1 MVKYYHVLNPIG
13 NMSDVKIDVE
23 LDCKGMF
30 CPMPIVQLK
39 KATKNMRPGQVLRLV
54 ATDPGS
60 KRDVPAWAEKTGN
73 EILDSSEEGKEFTFI
88 IKVS

>member
-1 MVKYYHVLNPIG
+1 
-13 NMSDVKIDVE
+13 MSEVEIDLE
-23 LDCKGMF
+23 LDCRGMF

-39 KATKNMRPGQVLRLV
+39 KATKKMQPGQVLRLV

-73 EILDSSEEGKEFTFI
+73 MILDSNEEGKEFTFI
-88 IKVS
+88 IEVR

>member
-1 MVKYYHVLNPIG
+1 MTNIR
-13 NMSDVKIDVE
+13 IDVE

-39 KATKNMRPGQVLRLV
+39 KATKTMKPMHVIRLT

-60 KRDVPAWAEKTGN
+60 VRDVPAWASKTGN
-73 EILDSSEEGKEFTFI
+73 NILESSEDSGVFTFLI
-88 IKVS
+88 EVS

>member
-1 MVKYYHVLNPIG
+1 MIV
-13 NMSDVKIDVE
+13 SDLKIDVE

-30 CPMPIVQLK
+30 CPMPLVQLK
-39 KATKNMRPGQVLRLV
+39 KATKNMQPGQVLRLV

-73 EILDSSEEGKEFTFI
+73 MILDSSEEDKEFTFI
-88 IKVS
+88 IKVN